1 MKILS
6 KLENMKNITI
16 MQKKYVKNI
25 KYTKNMKIIKNTQKY

>member
-16 MQKKYVKNI
+16 TQKNI
-25 KYTKNMKIIKNTQKY
+25 YKISKTQKM

>member
-16 MQKKYVKNI
+16 TQ
-25 KYTKNMKIIKNTQKY
+25 KNM

>member
-16 MQKKYVKNI
+16 
-25 KYTKNMKIIKNTQKY
+25 TRKNMKIKKKMLKY